1 MEKDGFQSRFRG
13 YITSFA
19 EYEYVYGHIHYGI
32 QRVERNKNM
41 EKARGTI
48 RLCLVKGLEV
58 CFDTRDCHTIS
69 SLDSD
74 CPFAAILP
82 WKPTGILLN
91 LRQRGWNQLGHLKSR
106 ITSYLSNGDHGVQ
119 KVSSFGNEDILL
131 YTKRG

>member
-1 MEKDGFQSRFRG
+1 MDGKDGFQSRFRG

-19 EYEYVYGHIHYGI
+19 EYESMDISIMVFKEWKGI
-32 QRVERNKNM
+32 RIWKTRD
-41 EKARGTI
+41 TI

-91 LRQRGWNQLGHLKSR
+91 LRQRGWNQFGHLKSR
-106 ITSYLSNGDHGVQ
+106 ITL
-119 KVSSFGNEDILL
+119 
-131 YTKRG
+131 